1 MWSQIRNKHPVW
13 YFDSSGSVM
22 KDVDNKRI
30 FIYSLV
36 CYDEENQNVIPVS
49 EFLTNDQTQSNI
61 ENFLFSIKNIL
72 KIHIKGAN
80 SFIWAPVIVTD
91 GSWTLIGAIHSVY
104 NNSTILQYLCWCFDI
119 LFDEDKSN
127 KINSRLP
134 TRTILC
140 ASHFLKT
147 ISKKVKQLTSDQ
159 NVKIKTAFLFAF
171 SLLQNSSSIDE
182 FKNYFLHIIYMFG
195 EAKKTQQC
203 IDSINF
209 IKKAIATRNFTYV
222 EKILSDDFKSSSF
235 EVSISENIILLNNS
249 NDAIKEVESSL
260 KKKSPF
266 TKYFNEWLIENN
278 IFINT
283 GLFENNK
290 LENEELETNFYHNN
304 QLITLIIDYLH
315 IIPMWTGIILKKWH
329 RMFPQFDLLTRITN
343 NIVENWFGRLK
354 TFILKN
360 KRVMPSE
367 LVSHLYRRLLAKYLK
382 SYFQFDFEIDKVEK
396 AVIEKIEIWKQENN
410 MKKIKGFYYS
420 NMVDLNEDE
429 KETNQNNQVTNTSLN
444 QILDYC

>member
-140 ASHFLKT
+140 ASHFLK
-147 ISKKVKQLTSDQ
+147 
-159 NVKIKTAFLFAF
+159 
-171 SLLQNSSSIDE
+171 
-182 FKNYFLHIIYMFG
+182 
-195 EAKKTQQC
+195 
-203 IDSINF
+203 
-209 IKKAIATRNFTYV
+209 
-222 EKILSDDFKSSSF
+222 F
-235 EVSISENIILLNNS
+235 EVSSSENIILLNNS

-260 KKKSPF
+260 KK
-266 TKYFNEWLIENN
+266 N
-278 IFINT
+278 
-283 GLFENNK
+283 
-290 LENEELETNFYHNN
+290 H
-304 QLITLIIDYLH
+304 H
-315 IIPMWTGIILKKWH
+315 
-329 RMFPQFDLLTRITN
+329 
-343 NIVENWFGRLK
+343 
-354 TFILKN
+354 
-360 KRVMPSE
+360 
-367 LVSHLYRRLLAKYLK
+367 
-382 SYFQFDFEIDKVEK
+382 
-396 AVIEKIEIWKQENN
+396 
-410 MKKIKGFYYS
+410 
-420 NMVDLNEDE
+420 
-429 KETNQNNQVTNTSLN
+429 SLN
-444 QILDYC
+444 ILMNGY